1 MTQLAR
7 QKSLIENLSSDQ
19 EKVPAYIVA
28 GCIAGTFCLDHV
40 FIFEFLFM

>member
-1 MTQLAR
+1 MTELTQ

-28 GCIAGTFCLDHV
+28 GCIAGKF
-40 FIFEFLFM
+40 